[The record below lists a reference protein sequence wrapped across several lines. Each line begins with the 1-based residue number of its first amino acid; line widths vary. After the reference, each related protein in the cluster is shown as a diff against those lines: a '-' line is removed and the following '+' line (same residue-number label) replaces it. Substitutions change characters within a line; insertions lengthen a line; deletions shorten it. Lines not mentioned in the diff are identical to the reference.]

1 MKSAFIYKRNTIYFF
16 TSFIWTAT
24 LSVLPQ
30 VFFMTYYPEHKN
42 TFLSLFLLLGTLA
55 SVAGILTSQNNKFY
69 SSLTATA
76 QRRNLVTAS
85 CIFATAVTFSGLF
98 LVRNLS
104 LYFACFILMKFI
116 SNLFYNWIDRL
127 FVARSD
133 REQLEI
139 HVRSNLIFQLLG
151 IMIAPLY
158 FSVYISNTTTN
169 LVLIWT
175 MAILSMVLLMITDD
189 GKKVSPNYRK
199 NDPLFPQEKLSLYHR
214 LFVAYS
220 ILILT
225 SVTML
230 ISMMIYILKDYYKF
244 DNPAAKGGTIIGV
257 ISAFAVITV
266 LMSGVL
272 STPQIKLQNKV
283 SSHQVFSPWP
293 NGIALFV
300 LILTTLAFYLKISSS
315 FYILLCL
322 CSFAGISYG
331 IFLFY
336 TRNYASSASKNP
348 GLISVYNNL
357 PNYASLAGY
366 LLTLPVSFVA
376 KTKALDFSRLMLGI
390 ILAFFVLSF
399 LTLYLISI
407 KNQSFEEK
415 GGGGRDC

>member
-1 MKSAFIYKRNTIYFF
+1 MKSAFIYRRNTIYFF

-55 SVAGILTSQNNKFY
+55 SIAGILTAQNNKFY

-98 LVRNLS
+98 LVKNLS

-175 MAILSMVLLMITDD
+175 MAILSIVLLIITDV
-189 GKKVSPNYRK
+189 KKISPDFRRNG
-199 NDPLFPQEKLSLYHR
+199 PLIPKGKLSLYHR

-220 ILILT
+220 VLILT
-225 SVTML
+225 SVTLL

-244 DNPAAKGGTIIGV
+244 DNPVARGGMIIGV

-272 STPQIKLQNKV
+272 SKPQIKLKDKAKSQ
-283 SSHQVFSPWP
+283 QEFPAWP

-300 LILTTLAFYLKISSS
+300 LTLTTLAFYLKIFSS
-315 FYILLCL
+315 FSIILCL
-322 CSFAGISYG
+322 CSLAGISYG
-331 IFLFY
+331 IFLFC
-336 TRNYASSASKNP
+336 TRNYASSASENTL
-348 GLISVYNNL
+348 LISVYNNL

-390 ILAFFVLSF
+390 ILTFFVLSF

-407 KNQSFEEK
+407 KNQSSKKKE
-415 GGGGRDC
+415 GLP

>member
-1 MKSAFIYKRNTIYFF
+1 MKSAFIYKRNSIYFF

-30 VFFMTYYPEHKN
+30 VFFMTNYPEHKN

-55 SVAGILTSQNNKFY
+55 SIAGILTAQNNKFY

-76 QRRNLVTAS
+76 HRRNLVTAI
-85 CIFATAVTFSGLF
+85 CIFAIAVTFSGLL
-98 LVRNLS
+98 LVRNS
-104 LYFACFILMKFI
+104 GLYFTCFILMKFI
-116 SNLFYNWIDRL
+116 SNLFYNWIDRF
-127 FVARSD
+127 FVVACSD

-158 FSVYISNTTTN
+158 FSVYISYTTTN
-169 LVLIWT
+169 LVLLWT
-175 MAILSMVLLMITDD
+175 MAILSIALLIITD
-189 GKKVSPNYRK
+189 GKKASPKYRK
-199 NDPLFPQEKLSLYHR
+199 SDPLFPKGKLSIFHR

-244 DNPAAKGGTIIGV
+244 DNPAAKGGAIIGV

-272 STPQIKLQNKV
+272 SKLKIKLKHKDK
-283 SSHQVFSPWP
+283 SHQGFSAWP
-293 NGIALFV
+293 NGIALFL
-300 LILTTLAFYLKISSS
+300 LILMTLAFYLKISSS
-315 FYILLCL
+315 FYVLLCL

-331 IFLFY
+331 IFLFC
-336 TRNYASSASKNP
+336 TRNYASSASENTM
-348 GLISVYNNL
+348 LISVYNNL
-357 PNYASLAGY
+357 PNYASLAAY
-366 LLTLPVSFVA
+366 LLTLAVSFVA
-376 KTKALDFSRLMLGI
+376 KNKALDFSRVMLGI
-390 ILAFFVLSF
+390 ILALFVLSF
-399 LTLYLISI
+399 ITLYLISI
-407 KNQSFEEK
+407 KNKSLQKKEESP
-415 GGGGRDC
+415 

>member
-1 MKSAFIYKRNTIYFF
+1 
-16 TSFIWTAT
+16 
-24 LSVLPQ
+24 
-30 VFFMTYYPEHKN
+30 MTNYPDHKN

-55 SVAGILTSQNNKFY
+55 SIVGILTAQNNKFY
-69 SSLTATA
+69 SSLTTTA
-76 QRRNLVTAS
+76 LRRHLVNAS

-98 LVRNLS
+98 LVKNLC

-133 REQLEI
+133 RKQLEI

-158 FSVYISNTTTN
+158 FSVSISNTTTN

-175 MAILSMVLLMITDD
+175 MAILSIVLLMITDG
-189 GKKVSPNYRK
+189 GKKDSPNFRK
-199 NDPLFPQEKLSLYHR
+199 NGSIFPKRKLSLYHR

-225 SVTML
+225 SVTIL

-272 STPQIKLQNKV
+272 SKPEITLKNKAK
-283 SSHQVFSPWP
+283 SHQELSPWP
-293 NGIALFV
+293 NSIALFG

-315 FYILLCL
+315 FYVLLCL
-322 CSFAGISYG
+322 CSLAGISYG
-331 IFLFY
+331 IFLFC
-336 TRNYASSASKNP
+336 TRNYASSASESP

-366 LLTLPVSFVA
+366 LLTLPVSFAA

-399 LTLYLISI
+399 LTLYQILI

-415 GGGGRDC
+415 GGGGRA